1 MIIYIYIYIYNLII
15 YIHNNNNTYIYKS
28 IKILRFMTSSIGE
41 SRSMH
46 FNVFIKKLGL
56 INLLNLQNL

>member
-1 MIIYIYIYIYNLII
+1 MIIYIYIYNLII
-15 YIHNNNNTYIYKS
+15 YIHNNNIYIYKS